1 VIRDLG
7 AISAMVSPV
16 FAQSVFP
23 VPGRKQQYCELDV
36 PITCGG
42 VKVCS
47 GEIIVADI
55 EATAVIPKSQALTV
69 NILGS
74 ERKSGNIK

>member
-16 FAQSVFP
+16 VAQSVFP

-36 PITCGG
+36 PITCG
-42 VKVCS
+42 

-74 ERKSGNIK
+74 ERKNGNIK